1 MNNIIDKI
9 HKIIMKK
16 AFVYLFVIFTST
28 QFLLGQ
34 EKKGIP
40 ILFELDTEIINQ
52 INNLKEIT
60 DVNVSFDTTGIY
72 KFIKLCKHNGLQ
84 KFELYFS
91 KYGNSKNYEFGK
103 LKISNETGETEFV
116 INQDYNDK
124 LDIKYLTI
132 LDSIGPNVKFSTKDN
147 VKWHYLMPI
156 DSFNQCYVKE
166 YHNDKIDSQ
175 GWALY
180 LKGDDFFVE
189 SIKVGKWIYYNDD
202 GIIKEIIDYS
212 KE

>member
-1 MNNIIDKI
+1 
-9 HKIIMKK
+9 MKK
-16 AFVYLFVIFTST
+16 VFVYLFVIFTST

-60 DVNVSFDTTGIY
+60 DISVSFDTTGIY
-72 KFIKLCKHNGLQ
+72 KSIKLCKHRGLQ
-84 KFELYFS
+84 KFELCFS
-91 KYGNSKNYEFGK
+91 KYGNTKNYEFGQ
-103 LKISNETGETEFV
+103 LKIYNKKGEIQFV

-132 LDSIGPNVKFSTKDN
+132 LDSIEHNVKFTQKDN
-147 VKWHYLMPI
+147 LKWDYLAPI

-166 YHNDKIDSQ
+166 FHNDKIDSQ
-175 GWALY
+175 GWALF